1 MPNNLVFND
10 IASQLKVQMYG
21 SDGTNLQPVSVNA
34 TGGLAMA
41 GTVTVSAGTVT
52 VSAGTVTVSAGTVT
66 VSGGTIS
73 TVSALTAGTV
83 TVSGGTIS
91 QLSAGTVTVSGGTIS
106 TVSALTAGT
115 VTVSGGTISTV
126 SALTAGTVTV
136 SGGTLQTLSIFSSD
150 TATTV
155 GVGTATVDTLAED
168 TSTQKVYSYYVA
180 NVAGTETLTA
190 WLQIAPVNSSTYYT
204 NDSSTQY
211 TIGPGEK
218 AVLVAQKFLRYT
230 KLQLLATGATATAL
244 CYFQAQT

>member
-66 VSGGTIS
+66 VSGGTIDQ
-73 TVSALTAGTV
+73 LTAGTV
-83 TVSGGTIS
+83 TISGGTIS